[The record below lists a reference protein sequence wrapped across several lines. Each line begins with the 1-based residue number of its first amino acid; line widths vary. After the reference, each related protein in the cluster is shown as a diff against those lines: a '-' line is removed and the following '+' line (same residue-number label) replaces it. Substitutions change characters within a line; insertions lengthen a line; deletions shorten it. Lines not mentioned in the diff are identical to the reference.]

1 MNRYPS
7 PFRQTPVSSFQVVYG
22 LACLT
27 LLGSFCT
34 GSIGQTQC
42 EAQSPVPGSA
52 IHVTHVLGFEGVRHN
67 ATGDLRIQGD
77 TVQFQKDGSPT
88 AQVKLSSIQDIF
100 VEDEDRQVGGTAM
113 MLGKTAAP
121 YGGGRVVS
129 LFAHKK
135 YDILTVQYLDNNGGF
150 HDAIFELD
158 KGQGQT
164 FKKDLVANGAHISS
178 PDDRATTQ
186 SAPEFNRRGTQP
198 WSVQVDS
205 VDRGDVGLQPSF
217 GAAIYENLLEELAK
231 TKQFKQLFRDGD
243 RNANDVTSLLTLKT
257 KVQNYTPGSETRRAV
272 TTVNGATKLN
282 VRIQL
287 VTPDGHVVVENVVN
301 GNVRFFGDNLR
312 ATHNLAHNIAETLK
326 RSTLPEGA
334 EPVSDRE
341 TGQSKLN

>member
-1 MNRYPS
+1 M
-7 PFRQTPVSSFQVVYG
+7 
-22 LACLT
+22 
-27 LLGSFCT
+27 
-34 GSIGQTQC
+34 
-42 EAQSPVPGSA
+42 
-52 IHVTHVLGFEGVRHN
+52 
-67 ATGDLRIQGD
+67 
-77 TVQFQKDGSPT
+77 QFQKDGSPT

-186 SAPEFNRRGTQP
+186 SAPEVRIEREATQP

-257 KVQNYTPGSETRRAV
+257 TVQKYTPGSETRRAV

-287 VTPDGHVVVENVVN
+287 VTRDGHVVLENVVN

-326 RSTLPEGA
+326 RSTLPERA

-341 TGQSKLN
+341 TGQSK